1 MRLAK
6 RLKPRLLILVLIVT
20 FLVSV
25 APTILRT
32 VAWASNGP
40 DLARLAFYS
49 DDILSYNPWGISTVI
64 MSGDFA
70 FWILEN
76 FDWPYQNRTSTEP
89 PFFGPPEYGPMP
101 YVLLPIFFRYE
112 FPEYVMQDSRV
123 TRVLKAFLQHSEPVN
138 ERYAG
143 GTALQLAVLSGDDD
157 SVKTLLEYGADP
169 SAKIRSERHR
179 FYDMN
184 CFEVAESLYQEVGAD
199 YASTYQL
206 VMSAR

>member
-1 MRLAK
+1 MRS
-6 RLKPRLLILVLIVT
+6 PRVLVIALVVI

-25 APTILRT
+25 APTISRT

-40 DLARLAFYS
+40 DLARHAFHS
-49 DDILSYNPWGISTVI
+49 DDIVSYNPWGGFSTVLI
-64 MSGDFA
+64 SGDFA
-70 FWILEN
+70 VWILEN
-76 FDWPYQNRTSTEP
+76 FDWPYQNRTSTES

-101 YVLLPIFFRYE
+101 YVLLPIFFRSE
-112 FPEYVMQDSRV
+112 MPEYAVQDSRV
-123 TRVLKAFLQHSEPVN
+123 MRVLKAFLEHGEPVN

-143 GTALQLAVLSGDDD
+143 GSTAIQSAVLLGDDD
-157 SVKTLLEYGADP
+157 FVKMLLEYGADP
-169 SAKIRSERHR
+169 SAKIRIERHR

-184 CFEVAESLYQEVGAD
+184 CFEVAESLYQEIGAD